1 MLKGTEKPDALNGAA
16 GSSPDGRSDIKISLV
31 RGGPFYRAQ
40 EAVRLL
46 DANRWNLGRRIT
58 VGVGMAWVPL
68 VILTALFNPHA
79 LRGLLSDYPLNV
91 RLLFAIPMLL
101 VGQVIMENSFRKIV
115 RHIDEAGLLTASD
128 ASRLDQTLVSL
139 IRLRDSVIP
148 EAVIVVLSYV
158 RVTAM
163 YHNLR
168 SIAYPWAVAGTGV
181 ALHLSPAGW
190 YFAAVSQFVYQ
201 FLLYISLWKW
211 FLWAA
216 FLFRLSRLDLQI
228 VPTHPDRHGGL
239 GFLGLSPLAIAPT
252 AFVACAAIGATWRA
266 QILRGGLLH
275 LMDFKIPA
283 VILVLVILVIAFG
296 PLAFFIPKLAQLRR
310 QGILQYGILGQ
321 IHSTE
326 FHLKWVQHRAG
337 HEEEFLNAP
346 EISALIDFESSF
358 ENIEKLQPFP
368 LDKGAFVA
376 LVLSIVL
383 PMLPVVLAEIPLIEV
398 LKGLLS
404 ALK

>member
-16 GSSPDGRSDIKISLV
+16 GSSQDGRSDIKISLV

-58 VGVGMAWVPL
+58 VGVAVAWVPL
-68 VILTALFNPHA
+68 VILTALFNPQT

-101 VGQVIMENSFRKIV
+101 VGQVVMENSFRKVV
-115 RHIDEAGLLTASD
+115 RHIGEAGLLTVSD
-128 ASRLDQTLVSL
+128 TSRLDRTLVSL

-163 YHNLR
+163 YRNLI

-181 ALHLSPAGW
+181 AIHPSLAGW
-190 YFAAVSQFVYQ
+190 YFAVVSQFVYQ

-239 GFLGLSPLAIAPT
+239 GFLGMSPIAIAPT
-252 AFVACAAIGATWRA
+252 AFVTSAAIGATWRA
-266 QILRGGLLH
+266 EILRQGLH
-275 LMDFKIPA
+275 LMDLKIPA
-283 VILVLVILVIAFG
+283 FILFSVMLIIAFG

-326 FHLKWVQHRAG
+326 FHKKWVQHRAG

-368 LDKGAFVA
+368 FDKGAFVA
-376 LVLSIVL
+376 LVLSIAL

>member
-1 MLKGTEKPDALNGAA
+1 MPKGTEKPGALNGAA
-16 GSSPDGRSDIKISLV
+16 GSSQDGRSDINISLV

-58 VGVGMAWVPL
+58 VGFAVAWAPL

-79 LRGLLSDYPLNV
+79 LRGLLSDYSINV

-101 VGQVIMENSFRKIV
+101 VGQVVMENLFRKIV
-115 RHIDEAGLLTASD
+115 RHIGEAELLTASD
-128 ASRLDQTLVSL
+128 ASRLDQTLISL
-139 IRLRDSVIP
+139 IRLRDSMIP

-163 YHNLR
+163 YHNVM
-168 SIAYPWAVAGTGV
+168 SIAYPWAVAGMGV
-181 ALHLSPAGW
+181 AVHLSPAGW

-216 FLFRLSRLDLQI
+216 FFFRLSRLDLQI

-239 GFLGLSPLAIAPT
+239 GFLGMSPLAIAPT
-252 AFVACAAIGATWRA
+252 TFVACAAIGATWRT
-266 QILRGGLLH
+266 QILRGGLH

-283 VILVLVILVIAFG
+283 VILALVILIIAFG

-326 FHLKWVQHRAG
+326 FHQKWVQHRAG
-337 HEEEFLNAP
+337 HEKEFLNAP

-368 LDKGAFVA
+368 FDKGALVA
-376 LVLSIVL
+376 LLISIAL